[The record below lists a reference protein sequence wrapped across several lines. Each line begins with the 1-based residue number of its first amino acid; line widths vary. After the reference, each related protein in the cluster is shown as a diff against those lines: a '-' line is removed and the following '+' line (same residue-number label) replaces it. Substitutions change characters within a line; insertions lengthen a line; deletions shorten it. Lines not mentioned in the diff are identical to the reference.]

1 MTAERARRV
10 HLVVAAVAW
19 FAVALQ
25 LVLVVSGEA
34 ILVEEDPPGL
44 VARTYRYFAYFTI
57 QSNILVAVTSTVLAR
72 DPLEDRPGWRAAR
85 LAGIVGITVTALVY
99 VTLLRGLLEL
109 DGANW
114 FVDVLLHQV
123 VPLLAVAAWVAVGP
137 RPRIGAREVAYAL
150 AWPVLWLVWTLL
162 VGQVDGWVPY
172 PFLDPAEDGWGAVGV
187 ACAGITVLFLVL
199 FALYAWLDRRLRPAP
214 R

>member
-1 MTAERARRV
+1 MTRDLSRAV
-10 HLVVAAVAW
+10 HLVVAVVAW
-19 FAVALQ
+19 FALVFQ

-34 ILVEEDPPGL
+34 ILVEDDPPGL

-57 QSNILVAVTSTVLAR
+57 QSNFLVAITSTALAR
-72 DPLEDRPGWRAAR
+72 DPVEDRLGWRAAR

-99 VTLLRGLLEL
+99 LTLLRGLVDL
-109 DGANW
+109 DGANRLA
-114 FVDVLLHQV
+114 DLLLHQV
-123 VPLLAVAAWVAVGP
+123 VPVLALAAWAVAGP
-137 RPRIGAREVAYAL
+137 RPRIGRRETAYAL
-150 AWPVLWLVWTLL
+150 AWPVAWLCWTLV

-172 PFLDPAEDGWGAVGV
+172 PFLEADEEGWGAVGI
-187 ACAGITVLFLVL
+187 ACAGITIAFLLL

>member
-1 MTAERARRV
+1 MTPERARRV
-10 HLVVAAVAW
+10 HAVVAGVAW
-19 FAVALQ
+19 FALLFQ

-57 QSNILVAVTSTVLAR
+57 QSNFLIALTSTVLAR
-72 DPLEDRPGWRAAR
+72 DPREDRLVWRAAR

-114 FVDVLLHQV
+114 LADALLHQV
-123 VPLLAVAAWVAVGP
+123 VPLLSLAAWAVAGP
-137 RPRIGAREVAYAL
+137 RPRVGGREVAYAL
-150 AWPVLWLVWTLL
+150 CWPVAWLGWTL
-162 VGQVDGWVPY
+162 VVRQVDGWVPY
-172 PFLDPAEDGWGAVGV
+172 PFLDPDEDGWGAVGI
-187 ACAGITVLFLVL
+187 ACGGITAVFLLL
-199 FALYAWLDRRLRPAP
+199 FALYAWLDRRLPPTP